1 MAVSD
6 YLKELEARH
15 SSLSLRQSS
24 RYALDLLLVYLRER
38 YSVTDWRAVTE
49 DHLWAF
55 MLHLQREH
63 RTPRGQPLKPASLT
77 RWLAVVR
84 CFFQWQHR
92 RGHLVYN
99 PAEHVKL
106 SRYDS
111 PLPHVLS
118 EPEITRL
125 IEMPDTS
132 TALGL
137 RDRALM
143 EVLYATGIR
152 HREAERLELY
162 DVDLWARRLT
172 VRQGKGGRDRVVP
185 LTANSVY
192 WLSQY
197 LNAARPELAAGQ
209 WKAEP
214 RNRTRPM
221 RGPHAGSPRGVLVM
235 LPSTALWLARTGHQL
250 SYVMIEQ
257 RIKAYARAAQV
268 KANVHTFR
276 HCCATHLLRHGAS
289 IRHIQQ
295 LLGHRSLHST
305 QIYLH
310 LDTADLRRAVSR
322 LSQPFRPWPE

>member
-1 MAVSD
+1 MNRAVSD

-24 RYALDLLLVYLRER
+24 LYALELLTIYLRER
-38 YSVTDWRAVTE
+38 FAVTDWRAVTE

-55 MLHLQREH
+55 LLHLQRDH
-63 RTPRGQPLKPASLT
+63 RTPRGQSLKPASLS

-84 CFFQWQHR
+84 CFCQWQHR
-92 RGHLVYN
+92 RGTLVYN

-106 SRYDS
+106 ARYDD

-118 EPEITRL
+118 EAEIARL
-125 IEMPDTS
+125 IEMPDTT

-152 HREAERLELY
+152 HREAQRLELY

-172 VRQGKGGRDRVVP
+172 VRQGKGSRDRLVP
-185 LTANSVY
+185 LTENAVY
-192 WLSQY
+192 WLSRY
-197 LNAARPELAAGQ
+197 LGAARPELAPGQ
-209 WKAEP
+209 PGQRKPGQPA
-214 RNRTRPM
+214 M
-221 RGPHAGSPRGVLVM
+221 M
-235 LPSTALWLARTGHQL
+235 LSSALWLALTGHPL

-257 RIKAYARAAQV
+257 RIKAYAHAAQV

-295 LLGHRSLHST
+295 LLGHSDLRST
-305 QIYLH
+305 EIYTH
-310 LDTADLRRAVSR
+310 LDTADLQRAVDKLPQS
-322 LSQPFRPWPE
+322 LFKQ

>member
-1 MAVSD
+1 MNREVTD

-15 SSLSLRQSS
+15 ASPSLRNVS
-24 RYALDLLLVYLRER
+24 RYVLDLLIIYLREC
-38 YSVTDWRAVTE
+38 YLITDWRAVTE

-55 MLHLQREH
+55 VHHLQREH
-63 RTPRGQPLKPASLT
+63 RTPRGEALKPTTLGH
-77 RWLAVVR
+77 WLGVVR
-84 CFFQWQHR
+84 CFFRWQHR
-92 RGHLVYN
+92 RGLLVYN

-106 SRYDS
+106 PKHDN
-111 PLPHVLS
+111 PLPHVLNES
-118 EPEITRL
+118 EITRL
-125 IEMPDTS
+125 IEMPDVT

-137 RDRALM
+137 RDRAVM

-152 HREAERLELY
+152 HREAQRLELY
-162 DVDLWARRLT
+162 DVDLWAKRLT
-172 VRQGKGGRDRVVP
+172 VRQGKGSRDRVVP

-192 WLSQY
+192 WLSRY
-197 LNAARPELAAGQ
+197 LNAARPELATGQ
-209 WKAEP
+209 WKAGP

-221 RGPHAGSPRGVLVM
+221 M
-235 LPSTALWLARTGHQL
+235 LPSSALWLARTGHEL

-289 IRHIQQ
+289 IRHIQR
-295 LLGHRSLHST
+295 LLGHSSLHST

-310 LDTADLRRAVSR
+310 LDTQDLRRAVAK
-322 LSQPFRPWPE
+322 LPQPRQIKVQ

>member
-1 MAVSD
+1 MNAPVID
-6 YLKELEARH
+6 YLKELEARN

-24 RYALDLLLVYLRER
+24 RYALDLLTIYLHER
-38 YSVTDWRAVTE
+38 YGLTDWRAVSE

-55 MLHLQREH
+55 LLHLQRDH
-63 RTPRGQPLKPASLT
+63 RTPRGQTLKPASLG

-92 RGHLVYN
+92 RGLLVYN

-106 SRYDS
+106 PKHDD

-118 EPEITRL
+118 ESEITRL
-125 IEMPDTS
+125 IEMPDTT

-137 RDRALM
+137 RDRAVM

-152 HREAERLELY
+152 HREAQRLELY
-162 DVDLWARRLT
+162 DVDLWSKRLT
-172 VRQGKGGRDRVVP
+172 VRQGKGNRDRIVP
-185 LTANSVY
+185 LTSNAVY
-192 WLSQY
+192 WLSRY
-197 LNAARPELAAGQ
+197 LNASRPELATGQ
-209 WKAEP
+209 WKAGP
-214 RNRTRPM
+214 RKRTRP
-221 RGPHAGSPRGVLVM
+221 LM
-235 LPSTALWLARTGHQL
+235 LPSSALWLARTGHEL

-289 IRHIQQ
+289 IRHIQR
-295 LLGHRSLHST
+295 LLGHSSLHST

-310 LDTADLRRAVSR
+310 LDTQDLRRAVAK
-322 LSQPFRPWPE
+322 LPQPRRIILE

>member
-1 MAVSD
+1 MNRAVSD
-6 YLKELEARH
+6 YLKELDARN
-15 SSLSLRQSS
+15 SSLSLRKSS
-24 RYALDLLLVYLRER
+24 LYALELLMVYLRER
-38 YSVTDWRAVTE
+38 YAVTDWRAVTE
-49 DHLWAF
+49 DHLWSF
-55 MLHLQREH
+55 LLHLQRDH
-63 RTPRGQPLKPASLT
+63 RTLRGEALKPASLV

-99 PAEHVKL
+99 PAAHVKL
-106 SRYDS
+106 AKYDD

-118 EPEITRL
+118 ESEITRL
-125 IEMPDTS
+125 IEMPDTT

-152 HREAERLELY
+152 HREAQRLELY
-162 DVDLWARRLT
+162 DADLWARRLT
-172 VRQGKGGRDRVVP
+172 VRQGKGSRDRVVP
-185 LTANSVY
+185 LTANAVY
-192 WLSQY
+192 WLSRY

-209 WKAEP
+209 WKAGP
-214 RNRTRPM
+214 RKRTRPM
-221 RGPHAGSPRGVLVM
+221 I
-235 LPSTALWLARTGHQL
+235 LPSSALWLARTGRQL

-257 RIKAYARAAQV
+257 RIKAYASVAQV

-276 HCCATHLLRHGAS
+276 HCCATHLLRHGAD

-310 LDTADLRRAVSR
+310 LDTADLRRAVAKLPQPS
-322 LSQPFRPWPE
+322 LSA

>member
-1 MAVSD
+1 MNVAVTD
-6 YLKELEARH
+6 YLKELEARN
-15 SSLSLRQSS
+15 SSLSLRKSS
-24 RYALDLLLVYLRER
+24 LYALELLTIYLHER
-38 YSVTDWRAVTE
+38 YGLTDWRTVTE

-55 MLHLQREH
+55 LLHLQRDH
-63 RTPRGQPLKPASLT
+63 RTPRGQTLKPASLT

-92 RGHLVYN
+92 RGRLVYN

-125 IEMPDTS
+125 IEMPDLT

-137 RDRALM
+137 RDRAIM

-152 HREAERLELY
+152 HLEAQRLELY

-172 VRQGKGGRDRVVP
+172 VRQGKGSRDRVVP

-192 WLSQY
+192 WLSRY
-197 LNAARPELAAGQ
+197 LNAARPELATGQ
-209 WKAEP
+209 WRAVP
-214 RNRTRPM
+214 RKRKPM
-221 RGPHAGSPRGVLVM
+221 M
-235 LPSTALWLARTGHQL
+235 LPSTALWLARTGHEL

-257 RIKAYARAAQV
+257 RIKAYAREAQV

-276 HCCATHLLRHGAS
+276 HSCATHLLRHGAS
-289 IRHIQQ
+289 IRHIQR
-295 LLGHRSLHST
+295 LLGHSSLHST

-310 LDTADLRRAVSR
+310 LDTEDLRRAVAK
-322 LSQPFRPWPE
+322 LPQPAAIR

>member
-1 MAVSD
+1 MR
-6 YLKELEARH
+6 K
-15 SSLSLRQSS
+15 SSL
-24 RYALDLLLVYLRER
+24 YALELLTVYLRER
-38 YSVTDWRAVTE
+38 YGLTDWRAVTE
-49 DHLWAF
+49 DHLWTF
-55 MLHLQREH
+55 LLHLQREH
-63 RTPRGQPLKPASLT
+63 RTPRGRPLKPASLT

-99 PAEHVKL
+99 PAAHVKL
-106 SRYDS
+106 ARYDD

-118 EPEITRL
+118 ESEIARL
-125 IEMPDTS
+125 IEMPDTT

-152 HREAERLELY
+152 HRETQRLELY
-162 DVDLWARRLT
+162 DIDLWAKRLM
-172 VRQGKGGRDRVVP
+172 VRQGKGSRDRLVP
-185 LTANSVY
+185 LTANAVY
-192 WLSQY
+192 WLSRY
-197 LNAARPELAAGQ
+197 LSAARPELAPGQ
-209 WKAEP
+209 PGQRKKG
-214 RNRTRPM
+214 RPM
-221 RGPHAGSPRGVLVM
+221 M
-235 LPSTALWLARTGHQL
+235 LPSSSLWLALTGYPL

-257 RIKAYARAAQV
+257 RIKAYALAARV

-276 HCCATHLLRHGAS
+276 HCCATHLLRHGAG

-310 LDTADLRRAVSR
+310 LDTADLQRAVAR
-322 LSQPFRPWPE
+322 LPQSSLKQ

>member
-1 MAVSD
+1 MNRAVSD
-6 YLKELEARH
+6 YLKELAARH
-15 SSLSLRQSS
+15 ASLSLRKSS
-24 RYALDLLLVYLRER
+24 RYALDLLMVYLRER
-38 YSVTDWRAVTE
+38 YGLTDWRAVTE

-55 MLHLQREH
+55 LLHLQRDH
-63 RTPRGQPLKPASLT
+63 RTPRGQALKPASLT

-118 EPEITRL
+118 ESEITRL

-152 HREAERLELY
+152 HCEVQRLELY

-172 VRQGKGGRDRVVP
+172 VRQGKGSRDRIVP
-185 LTANSVY
+185 LTANAVH
-192 WLSQY
+192 WLSRY
-197 LNAARPELAAGQ
+197 LGAARPELAPGQ
-209 WKAEP
+209 PGQRKP
-214 RNRTRPM
+214 GRP
-221 RGPHAGSPRGVLVM
+221 VM
-235 LPSTALWLARTGHQL
+235 LPSSGLWLALTGHPL

-295 LLGHRSLHST
+295 LLGHSDLRST
-305 QIYLH
+305 EIYTH
-310 LDTADLRRAVSR
+310 LDTADLQRAVDK
-322 LSQPFRPWPE
+322 LPQPSLK

>member
-1 MAVSD
+1 MNRAVSA
-6 YLKELEARH
+6 YLSALEARQA
-15 SSLSLRQSS
+15 SLSLRKSS
-24 RYALDLLLVYLRER
+24 LYALELLTVCLRER
-38 YSVTDWRAVTE
+38 YGLTDWRAVTE

-55 MLHLQREH
+55 LLHLQREH
-63 RTPRGQPLKPASLT
+63 RTPRGRPLKPASLS

-84 CFFQWQHR
+84 CFFQWLHR
-92 RGHLVYN
+92 RGALVYN
-99 PAEHVKL
+99 PAAHVKL
-106 SRYDS
+106 ARYDD

-118 EPEITRL
+118 EAEIARL
-125 IEMPDTS
+125 IEMPDLT

-152 HREAERLELY
+152 HREAQRLELY

-172 VRQGKGGRDRVVP
+172 VRQGKGSRDRLVP
-185 LTANSVY
+185 LTANAVY
-192 WLSQY
+192 WLSRY
-197 LNAARPELAAGQ
+197 LSSTRPELAPGQ
-209 WKAEP
+209 PGQRKPGQPA
-214 RNRTRPM
+214 M
-221 RGPHAGSPRGVLVM
+221 M
-235 LPSTALWLARTGHQL
+235 LPSSALWLARTGHPL

-295 LLGHRSLHST
+295 LLGHNDLRST
-305 QIYLH
+305 GIYTH
-310 LDTADLRRAVSR
+310 LDTTDLQRTVDK
-322 LSQPFRPWPE
+322 LPQPSLKS